1 MAKVL
6 LNIDPNAL
14 EIETFEED
22 GKTKHRLNVKISTD
36 EHNTITVEE
45 DGLYSEGD
53 PASVGKQLDTPQI
66 HGGVRVGYRSQ
77 WDLNQEGKNR
87 TRVSCNG
94 ITHRTWTADDMNGT
108 HLRGKNPADTFR
120 GQGDAPADEQNLD
133 MILPGDFLRV
143 PVADNKFN
151 YYIITKVN
159 ERDRIEEVALLL
171 GGGDDF

>member
-6 LNIDPNAL
+6 LNIDPNLL

-22 GKTKHRLNVKISTD
+22 GITKHRLNVKISTD
-36 EHNTITVEE
+36 ENNTITVEE

-77 WDLNQEGKNR
+77 WDLDQEGKNR

-94 ITHRTWTADDMNGT
+94 IVHRTWTADDIHGT
-108 HLRGKNPADTFR
+108 NLRGKNPADTFR
-120 GQGDAPADEQNLD
+120 GVNGAPADEQNLD
-133 MILPGDFLRV
+133 IILPGDFLRV

-151 YYIITKVN
+151 YYVITKVN
-159 ERDRIEEVALLL
+159 ANDRIEEVAMILN
-171 GGGDDF
+171 GGDDF

>member
-6 LNIDPNAL
+6 LNIDPNLL

-22 GKTKHRLNVKISTD
+22 GKTKHRLNIKISTD
-36 EHNTITVEE
+36 ENNTITIEE

-77 WDLNQEGKNR
+77 WDSNQEGKNR

-94 ITHRTWTADDMNGT
+94 IVHRTWTADDINGT
-108 HLRGKNPADTFR
+108 NLRGKNPDDTFR
-120 GQGDAPADEQNLD
+120 GINGAPLDEQNLD
-133 MILPGDFLRV
+133 IILPGDFLRV
-143 PVADNKFN
+143 PVADNRFN

-159 ERDRIEEVALLL
+159 ASDRIEEVALILSV
-171 GGGDDF
+171 GDDY